1 MQNEGMGYSHRII
14 AWWVSGVQKRA
25 RAVIIIAV
33 LATIGVLFYSVR
45 NFSVNTDLS
54 DMISEKL
61 PFRRVEKDFSR
72 AFPNLSNN
80 IVAVIEADSAD
91 QAMSARDKLLER
103 LKSEKTL
110 FKNFYAPGAGS
121 FFEKNGLLY
130 LDTPKLE
137 DFADNM
143 AAAQPLLGFLSQDLS
158 LGGLF
163 SVLGQALSQP
173 EAAKLED
180 KRLRL
185 LFKDLEKAFDSVTQN
200 RPYRMPWQELM
211 LGEKEAES
219 QKKQFIIMQPIL
231 DFTKLMAGEVP
242 LEAVRKAAT
251 ELGLSRENG
260 VTVKITGDVALDEE
274 TMTEVS
280 NSTGVAT
287 IASFILVAIILYAGM
302 GGSGR
307 LIFASLATLAIGL
320 IWTTGFAIAFVGSLN
335 IISITFAVLFIG
347 LGIDYSIQFCLRHRE
362 LLLSGTGSGESV
374 LTTAGGV
381 GLGLLL
387 SCVTTAIGFYSFL
400 PTAYAGVAQLGLIS
414 GTGMFIS
421 FFANLTV
428 LPALLTI
435 VPFKGRKALERGPTG
450 EKRLLQIP
458 YRYSGTVIA
467 AALIAGAVS
476 AFMLPKV
483 YFDYNPLNLYNP
495 KSEAIVA
502 IKDLFKDP
510 ETTPWTASALAG
522 SEKEAKETEERLGKL
537 KEVKMAISI
546 FDFVP
551 EDQAKKLDIISSVAL
566 FMPRA
571 DNLQVKK
578 LHCGEASAALGD
590 FDWKLKKLLDSS
602 SGEARATI
610 EALYRSIGRFN
621 ELPTEK
627 RCQGFE
633 RLNTGLLSDFPALF
647 RRLKTSL
654 SASTVK
660 FSDLPRDLADQYVS
674 SDGRYRI
681 QVFPAENMLDRQALA
696 RFVSAVYSTTPKA
709 TDAPV
714 VVYESGMA
722 VISSFRAA
730 VIYALVAITVF
741 LLIEMRSLAITVMIL
756 SPLALAI
763 VLTGAASVAIGIP
776 LNFANVIVVPL
787 LLGVGVHFGILF
799 VLRYR
804 TEPPESGN
812 MLETSTARS
821 ALFSLLTTMISTGSL
836 SFSSHRGIASIGVLL
851 TLCFGFL
858 ILSVLLLMPALFKIF
873 HGSLNTRKKD

>member
-1 MQNEGMGYSHRII
+1 MQKEGMGYSQRII
-14 AWWVSGVQKRA
+14 TWWVSGVQKRA
-25 RAVIIIAV
+25 LAVVIIAV
-33 LATIGVLFYSVR
+33 MATIGVLFYSVR
-45 NFSVNTDLS
+45 NFNINTDLS

-80 IVAVIEADSAD
+80 IVAVIDADSAD
-91 QAMSARDKLLER
+91 QAMSARDKLLFR
-103 LKSEKTL
+103 LKSEKNL

-121 FFEKNGLLY
+121 YFEKNGLLY
-130 LDTPKLE
+130 LDTPELE

-158 LGGLF
+158 LRGLF

-180 KRLRL
+180 KRIRL

-211 LGEKEAES
+211 LGDKEAES
-219 QKKQFIIMQPIL
+219 QKRQFIIMQPIL
-231 DFTKLMAGEVP
+231 DPTGLSAGEVP
-242 LEAVRKAAT
+242 LEAVRKAALD
-251 ELGLSRENG
+251 LGLTPANG

-274 TMTEVS
+274 TMAEVS
-280 NSTGVAT
+280 NSTGIAT

-307 LIFASLATLAIGL
+307 LIFASLATLVVGL
-320 IWTTGFAIAFVGSLN
+320 IWTMGFAIAFVGSLN

-362 LLLSGTGSGESV
+362 LLLSGVDSGESV

-421 FFANLTV
+421 FFANLTI
-428 LPALLTI
+428 LPALLTV
-435 VPFKGRKALERGPTG
+435 VPFKGKKTARAVAG
-450 EKRLLQIP
+450 EKRLLGLP
-458 YRYSGTVIA
+458 YRHSGTIMA

-495 KSEAIVA
+495 KSEAIIA
-502 IKDLFKDP
+502 IRELFKDP
-510 ETTPWTASALAG
+510 QTTPWTASVLAG
-522 SEKEAKETEERLGKL
+522 SEKEAKEIEEKLGKL

-571 DNLQVKK
+571 DNLQVKH

-590 FDWKLKKLLDSS
+590 FDWKLKGLLDSS
-602 SGEARATI
+602 SGEAHAII
-610 EALYRSIGRFN
+610 EALYKSIGRFN
-621 ELPTEK
+621 EFPTET
-627 RCQGFE
+627 RCQGFD
-633 RLNTGLLSDFPALF
+633 RLDTELLSDFPALF
-647 RRLKTSL
+647 RRLKASL

-660 FSDLPRDLADQYVS
+660 ISDLPRDLVDQYVS
-674 SDGRYRI
+674 SDGRYRV
-681 QVFPAENMLDRQALA
+681 QVFPAENMLDRNALA
-696 RFVSAVYSTTPKA
+696 RFVNAVYSTTPKA

-722 VISSFRAA
+722 VINSFRAA
-730 VIYALVAITVF
+730 VIYALVAITLF
-741 LLIEMRSLAITVMIL
+741 LLIEMRSLAITIMIL
-756 SPLALAI
+756 IPLALAM
-763 VLTGAASVAIGIP
+763 VLTGAASVVIGIP

-804 TEPPESGN
+804 TEPPQSGN
-812 MLETSTARS
+812 MLETSTARA

-836 SFSSHRGIASIGVLL
+836 SFSSHRGISSIGVLL

-873 HGSLNTRKKD
+873 HRSLNTRKGE